1 MYEYKH
7 QIVAY
12 SVSVTAAEDDDDA
25 EDEAVI
31 KLPDLSCSIYTHA
44 ALKQRVLIYNHS
56 VS

>member
-7 QIVAY
+7 QIVVY
-12 SVSVTAAEDDDDA
+12 SVSVTAAEDDDD

-31 KLPDLSCSIYTHA
+31 KLPDFFCSIYTHA

>member
-7 QIVAY
+7 QIVVY
-12 SVSVTAAEDDDDA
+12 SVSVTASDDD

-31 KLPDLSCSIYTHA
+31 KLPDFSCSIYTHA